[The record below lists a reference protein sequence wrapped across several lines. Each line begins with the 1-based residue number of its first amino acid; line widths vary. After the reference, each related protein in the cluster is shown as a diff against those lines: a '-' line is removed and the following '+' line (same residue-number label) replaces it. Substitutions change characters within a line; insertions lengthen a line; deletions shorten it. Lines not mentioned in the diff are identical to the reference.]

1 MLAGNAAPA
10 GAPTIR
16 TAPWTAGVL
25 SLATLPFVTRRVGD
39 PDYWWHT
46 LTGHLIYQQRAPVR
60 ADLYTYTVSGTPW
73 TDHEY
78 GSQLLFYGLTRAGG
92 LTAVSVF
99 FAVLILAGF
108 WLILARARR
117 LGAHPL
123 AAGAALVLGA
133 GAGFFMW
140 GAEPQMFD
148 FFFIALELLLVE
160 RFLAGRSR
168 ALYLVPPVVLVWAN
182 LHGGFVF
189 AFLVLGI
196 LMVSLALRWA
206 WSGRHASDLAMLRR
220 AALVTV
226 ACVVASLITPWGPD
240 LFLYVWRTQFSS
252 QLSSFIAEWQSPDF
266 HQASMIGFGIML
278 VLVLAGFGLRRPRLF
293 DVLLVIAA
301 TLLALHAVRFTVV
314 FVAVATPMVALQLT
328 SVWHWLHARFT
339 ASRMRRL
346 PPRDAA
352 VMLTA
357 ALAIIAVGS
366 VAFAANTLRGQTAST
381 QANYPVAAADWLE
394 THPEVGTRMFNQFD
408 WGGYLSY
415 RFYPAFANRRVF
427 IYGEA
432 ELMGDQLLAEYVD
445 VNQLHP
451 DWQQVLDSHHVD
463 YVVFAPGRPL
473 DAALMESPDWQLAYS
488 DSVADIFVRRS
499 AVSPAALTIS
509 TSSSSQNRSPARW

>member
-1 MLAGNAAPA
+1 MRAGKW
-10 GAPTIR
+10 
-16 TAPWTAGVL
+16 WTAGAS

-46 LTGHLIYQQRAPVR
+46 LTGRLIYQQRGLVR

-78 GSQLLFYGLTRAGG
+78 GAQVLFYALTRAGG

-99 FAVLILAGF
+99 FALLILAGF
-108 WLILARARR
+108 WLILARART
-117 LGAHPL
+117 LGAAPL
-123 AAGAALVLGA
+123 ITGAALVLGA

-148 FFFIALELLLVE
+148 FLFIALELLLIE
-160 RFLAGRSR
+160 RFLAGRYR
-168 ALYLVPPVVLVWAN
+168 ALYVMPVVVVVWAN

-189 AFLVLGI
+189 AFLVLGV
-196 LMVSLALRWA
+196 LLVSLAVRWL
-206 WSGRHASDLAMLRR
+206 WTGRPASDLTLLRR

-266 HQASMIGFGIML
+266 HLATMIGFEIML
-278 VLVLAGFGLRRPRLF
+278 VLVLAGFALRRPRLF
-293 DVLLVIAA
+293 DVLLILAA
-301 TLLALHAVRFTVV
+301 TLLALHAVRFTVI
-314 FVAVATPMVALQLT
+314 FVAVATPIVALQ
-328 SVWHWLHARFT
+328 WT
-339 ASRMRRL
+339 AGWELVRGRLSGMRVRRL

-352 VMLTA
+352 VMLAA
-357 ALAIIAVGS
+357 ALAIVAAGSIGFAV
-366 VAFAANTLRGQTAST
+366 NTLRGQTAST
-381 QANYPVAAADWLE
+381 QANYPVAAADWLAA
-394 THPEVGTRMFNQFD
+394 HPGVGTRVFNQFD
-408 WGGYLSY
+408 WGGYLAY
-415 RFYPAFANRRVF
+415 RFYPTQNRRLF

-432 ELMGDQLLAEYVD
+432 ELMGDELLAEYVD

-451 DWQQVLDSHHVD
+451 NWQQVLDSHGVD

-473 DAALMESPDWQLAYS
+473 DAALMESPAWQLAYS
-488 DSVADIFVRRS
+488 DSVADIFVRR
-499 AVSPAALTIS
+499 PATAAFALTAEL
-509 TSSSSQNRSPARW
+509 RR